1 MTATDMAGKH
11 TGWSLT
17 LEPEEVT
24 MPGKV
29 PQPPNIKKK
38 GKSIKEKRVA
48 KKQKA
53 AGSS

>member
-1 MTATDMAGKH
+1 MAGPRAPR
-11 TGWSLT
+11 SLT

-38 GKSIKEKRVA
+38 GKSIKEKRAA